1 VDFLQH
7 AAISSARDATHREP
21 PPLKAQRH
29 NAILRLV
36 REHSI
41 PSQERLRAL
50 LARAGFDVTQATLS
64 RDIRELGLVKQPGG
78 DGEHHYAA
86 PPDEVVPPP
95 SLAGFVPS
103 LLLRS
108 DGVGPLLV
116 LRTPTGGANALAAA
130 LDREGWPE
138 VLGTLAGD
146 DTVLIVAQS
155 TAARRKLARR
165 LAAFAAPKH

>member
-1 VDFLQH
+1 M
-7 AAISSARDATHREP
+7 
-21 PPLKAQRH
+21 KAQRH

-36 REHSI
+36 REHAI

-50 LARAGFDVTQATLS
+50 LVRSGFDVTQATLS
-64 RDIRELGLVKQPGG
+64 RDIRELGLIKQTAA
-78 DGEHHYAA
+78 DGSHHYAA

-95 SLAGFVPS
+95 SLAGFLPS
-103 LLLRS
+103 LLLRA

-116 LRTPTGGANALAAA
+116 IRTPTGGASAFAAA
-130 LDREGWPE
+130 LDRELWPE
-138 VLGTLAGD
+138 ILGTLAGD

-155 TAARRKLARR
+155 PAARRRLARR